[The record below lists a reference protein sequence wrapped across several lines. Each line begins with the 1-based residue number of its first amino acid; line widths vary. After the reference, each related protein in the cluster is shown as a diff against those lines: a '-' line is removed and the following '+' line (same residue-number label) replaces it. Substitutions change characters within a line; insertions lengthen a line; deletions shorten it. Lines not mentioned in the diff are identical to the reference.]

1 MDGRAL
7 VKRALRR
14 GALALALAAMPVA
27 VAQADTTPAEPT
39 AVVGATTPQAA
50 QGIAAELRRR
60 GLSVTAIPR
69 IGALEVSGDDLAAV
83 RAAVGR
89 DPRVDWVEPSHDRSL
104 FAVAPPA
111 IDEETGRAYGW
122 SVDGVRTTEALAM
135 MSWFFPVTVAVI
147 DSGIDVT
154 HPDLAGRIGPTY
166 DVLTRGTGVRDVVGH
181 GTFVAGLISAIDG
194 NGLGGRGVAGA
205 TRVLPIRITTTGTI
219 KSADAAE
226 GIIRAVDAGAGVINL
241 SFGGATISEV
251 EKSALAYAAKHD
263 VLVVAAAGNSYQVT
277 SPVPNPVQY
286 PAAALG
292 GVRGGWGQGLSVA
305 ATDPL
310 GRRARFSTTNDFVS
324 VAAPGAGSGECGDGV
339 FSAIPA
345 APTLLW
351 DDDSAGSC
359 ARVVSELSTPEG
371 RYGYAEGTSFA
382 TPLVSGAAALAR
394 DVNPGLTAEQTA
406 DVIRR
411 SAHQAVGTGW
421 NAQTGWGVL
430 DVAAAVALARAYD
443 TIDPV
448 PALAVLPRV
457 GSLSVTLGGT
467 DVAGPGSM
475 PAGVA
480 TYRLERSSNGR
491 DFSPAGAEQASPIHL
506 EDAVP
511 SGESRWYRGT
521 VCDQVHNCAPPTVS
535 GPVTSTAPARPAP
548 RALSIARKARPRIRS
563 VAAGRPRTCARC
575 IRVAFTAKGA
585 SRLRWSVKMGAG
597 AGVTRAAKKGTVPR
611 RGRVVALLRLSRRPT
626 CRGRIRVKIT
636 VRSGSVITRSSRS
649 VRVRNKCVRRRGR

>member
-1 MDGRAL
+1 M
-7 VKRALRR
+7 
-14 GALALALAAMPVA
+14 ALAALPAA
-27 VAQADTTPAEPT
+27 VAHADTTPAAPT

-50 QGIAAELRRR
+50 QGVAAELRRH

-89 DPRVDWVEPSHDRSL
+89 DPRVDWVEASRDRSL
-104 FAVAPPA
+104 FSIAPPGV
-111 IDEETGRAYGW
+111 DEETGRTYGW
-122 SVDGVRTTEALAM
+122 SVDSVRATEALAM
-135 MSWFFPVTVAVI
+135 TSGLFPTSVAVI

-194 NGLGGRGVAGA
+194 NGLGARGVAGA

-219 KSADAAE
+219 KSSDAAE
-226 GIIRAVDAGAGVINL
+226 GIIRAVNAGAGVINL

-251 EKSALAYAAKHD
+251 EKSALAYAAKRD

-292 GVRGGWGQGLSVA
+292 GVKGGWGQGLSVA

-339 FSAIPA
+339 FSTIPA
-345 APTLLW
+345 ASTLLW

-359 ARVVSELSTPEG
+359 TRVVGELSTPQG

-411 SAHQAVGTGW
+411 SARQTVGTGW

-430 DVAAAVALARAYD
+430 DVAAAVGLARTYD
-443 TIDPV
+443 TIEPV
-448 PALAVLPRV
+448 PALTVLPRV

-467 DVAGPGSM
+467 DVAGPGSN
-475 PAGVA
+475 AG
-480 TYRLERSSNGR
+480 RGR
-491 DFSPAGAEQASPIHL
+491 DVSAGALEQRKGLRPDRNGAGLPHPRGGHRPGGREPL
-506 EDAVP
+506 VP
-511 SGESRWYRGT
+511 GHRLR
-521 VCDQVHNCAPPTVS
+521 P
-535 GPVTSTAPARPAP
+535 GPQLRSADPLRARDEHDLPEAHDARPAGPQHRQEAPPEDPRRRRRPAAHLRAMPPGRVHRQGRLPPQVDREDEGGRGRQARGEEGHRPQARPGRRRPAALPPAHLP
-548 RALSIARKARPRIRS
+548 RADPGQDQGEVGLRDHQLLALGLREEQVRQAPRPLT
-563 VAAGRPRTCARC
+563 GR
-575 IRVAFTAKGA
+575 
-585 SRLRWSVKMGAG
+585 
-597 AGVTRAAKKGTVPR
+597 
-611 RGRVVALLRLSRRPT
+611 
-626 CRGRIRVKIT
+626 
-636 VRSGSVITRSSRS
+636 
-649 VRVRNKCVRRRGR
+649 